1 MKPVG
6 VKSGNYVE
14 CNINFNDKE
23 PKIKIGDYVQKVQ
36 KCFC

>member
-14 CNINFNDKE
+14 CNINFNDKD
-23 PKIKIGDYVQKVQ
+23 PKIGDYLRKVQ
-36 KCFC
+36 KRFC